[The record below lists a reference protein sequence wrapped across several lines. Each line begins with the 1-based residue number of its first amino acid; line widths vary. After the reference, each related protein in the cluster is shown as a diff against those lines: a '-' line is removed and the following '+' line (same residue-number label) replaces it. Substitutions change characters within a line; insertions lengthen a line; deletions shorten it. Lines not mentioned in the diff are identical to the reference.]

1 MKNSFLLA
9 ILLYPLLVHGQSD
22 TNYQKL
28 CSYMTGTFSSELQSK
43 QDTDYFDIRLQM
55 QHIWKHRTD
64 GYWIYVEQAVADYV
78 NKPYRQRIYQVVQTG
93 DNMFE
98 SRVYEFDNP
107 LQYAGAWNDTAKLN
121 SLTIEELQLR
131 NGCTITLIWN
141 DTLQKFTGATAD
153 KNCSSNLRGAAYA
166 TSEVIID
173 EEKLISWDRGWDSN
187 SKQVWGAE
195 KGGYIFLKQNK

>member
-1 MKNSFLLA
+1 
-9 ILLYPLLVHGQSD
+9 
-22 TNYQKL
+22 
-28 CSYMTGTFSSELQSK
+28 MTGTFSSELQSK

>member
-1 MKNSFLLA
+1 
-9 ILLYPLLVHGQSD
+9 
-22 TNYQKL
+22 
-28 CSYMTGTFSSELQSK
+28 MTGTFSSELQSK

-55 QHIWKHRTD
+55 QHIWKHQTD

-78 NKPYRQRIYQVVQTG
+78 SKPYRQRIYQVVQTG